1 MAKDGV
7 MNLQIMVDAEL
18 SLFSFLHLYG
28 DYFGTENKSLFE
40 LEISHVSNS
49 DNGLFKRGIT
59 INPNDD

>member
-18 SLFSFLHLYG
+18 SLLSFLHLYRCNIRKG
-28 DYFGTENKSLFE
+28 NKSSIE
-40 LEISHVSNS
+40 LEISHVLNS
-49 DNGLFKRGIT
+49 DNGLLKRGKT